1 MAKFTS
7 PKERDTEN
15 DHGDAV
21 TQVVSHV
28 FEAPP
33 LPATAPMLP
42 PGFDMKQFADMLGLA
57 IQQGT
62 AGAIEATKPRV
73 VSREDHEYENKSA
86 FNPEGELKRP
96 RPGLR
101 CEMFWGVL
109 SDDDTKPPIP
119 LYEIE
124 SAQTTY
130 DEQILLNQVREQRG
144 EMEMNDGTRVPVEV
158 YEQKDRL
165 TKKTQKLVI
174 AFPKV
179 QFEKAQRNQ
188 VPGVKKLAKELI
200 ERQAQVA

>member
-7 PKERDTEN
+7 PKERDAEN
-15 DHGDAV
+15 DIGDAV
-21 TQVVSHV
+21 TSVVSHV

-33 LPATAPMLP
+33 VPETAPMLP
-42 PGFDMKQFADMLGLA
+42 PGFDMKQFAEMLGLA

-109 SDDDTKPPIP
+109 AEDESKPPIP

-124 SAQTTY
+124 AEQTTY
-130 DEQILLNQVREQRG
+130 DEQVLLNQVREQRG
-144 EMEMNDGTRVPVEV
+144 IFEMNDGSKQPFEV

-165 TKKTQKLVI
+165 TKQTLKLII

-179 QFEKAQRNQ
+179 QFEKANRNQ
-188 VPGVKKLAKELI
+188 VPGVKRLAKELV
-200 ERQAQVA
+200 ERQSQVA